1 LRRIR
6 AWGVILATIGLVVL
20 TVGTVAWL
28 QFPTHIRLL
37 PGQEYALYTGPLFS
51 VTEEK
56 DDLAAFQESVL
67 FASGVSPILR
77 SDQVGSHNL
86 TLNMF
91 GVIPVRAANVEVVP
105 EVMVIP
111 GGQAVGVLL
120 AKSGFMVERTVTV
133 QGVDGNEYN
142 PAQKAGIRAGDI
154 LVQIG
159 GLDLTQIRQVEEI
172 TAYYGIRRMRVPIM
186 VERAGERLRF
196 EVEPVLGRDPAGSSH
211 RYMLGLAL
219 KDPIAG
225 VGTLTFWDPH
235 TRRYGALGHLITDD
249 NRAAV
254 VIKDGRIVPAYIH
267 GIQPGEKGRPGEK
280 LGLFEEDGKTLGT
293 IDNNT
298 DFGIYGQLLTLPD
311 DSAQQP
317 VPVALASQV
326 KPGIAHILTVLDG
339 ERVEQYEIEIVSVNR
354 QSRPNAKG
362 LVIKVTDPRLIS
374 RTNGIIQGMS
384 GSPIIQD
391 NRLVGAVTHVFVN
404 DPLKGYGLLA
414 EFMVYEAG
422 ITQDALNEQLPAA

>member
-1 LRRIR
+1 MRRIG
-6 AWGVILATIGLVVL
+6 AWGVIAAVVGLVVL
-20 TVGTVAWL
+20 TAAMASWWR
-28 QFPTHIRLL
+28 FPTHIRLL

-51 VTEEK
+51 VSEEK
-56 DDLAAFQESVL
+56 SDPDSLHDGVL
-67 FASGVSPILR
+67 FAAGTSPILR
-77 SDQVGSHNL
+77 SDQIGSHNL

-91 GVIPVRAANVEVVP
+91 GVIPVRAASVEVVP
-105 EVMVIP
+105 EVLVVP

-120 AKSGFMVERTVTV
+120 AKSGFMVERTVAV
-133 QGVDGNEYN
+133 QGMDDVEYH
-142 PAQKAGIRAGDI
+142 PAQKAGIRSGDI
-154 LVQIG
+154 LVEIG
-159 GLDLTQIRQVEEI
+159 GFELTRIRQVEEI
-172 TAYYGIRRMRVPIM
+172 AAFYGIRRMKAPVV
-186 VERAGERLRF
+186 VERAGERLCL
-196 EVEPVLGRDPAGSSH
+196 EIEPVLGRDPAGSGQ
-211 RYMLGLAL
+211 RYLLGLVL

-235 TRRYGALGHLITDD
+235 SRRYGALGHLITDD

-280 LGLFEEDGKTLGT
+280 LGLFEEDGNTLGT
-293 IDNNT
+293 IDDNT
-298 DFGIYGQLLTLPD
+298 DFGIYGKLLMLPH
-311 DSAQQP
+311 SANQP

-326 KPGIAHILTVLDG
+326 KPGPAYILTVLDG
-339 ERVEQYEIEIVSVNR
+339 ERVESFEIEIVSVNR

-384 GSPIIQD
+384 GSPILQD

-404 DPLKGYGLLA
+404 DPLKGYGILA
-414 EFMVYEAG
+414 EFMVYGAG
-422 ITQDALNEQLPAA
+422 ITQDESERRQPAA